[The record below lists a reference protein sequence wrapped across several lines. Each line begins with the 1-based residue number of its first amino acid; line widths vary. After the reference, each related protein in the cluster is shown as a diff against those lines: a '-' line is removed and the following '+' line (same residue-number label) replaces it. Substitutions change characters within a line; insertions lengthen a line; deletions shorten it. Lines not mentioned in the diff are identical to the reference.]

1 MAQQPPPF
9 QAQRPP
15 HMDPNANRSP
25 GPRPPMGYRPS
36 GTPPPNPAFRQAG
49 TPPPPGSPMRP
60 PYSPNQQGFQPPP
73 RPGSGQGGYV
83 AGGPMPPNAGVRP
96 PFPPGM
102 RPPMP
107 QDRSGLPQTIRPT
120 QQGSQLPT
128 QSPVANVASPPAN
141 LAPTP
146 SYSSSSL
153 PDGPQSPT
161 GSQMSHADH
170 QRRKRMYPQQINQAY
185 MDQPSSAQS
194 YNQQYPATSDPS
206 ATASQYFVPGSQQ
219 QPGYPAATA
228 PNAQGYVNQQQP
240 AQQQQAQGYPSSV
253 AGMTNQFS
261 NMGFGGAQQPS
272 LLQSVSLMGIPPQ
285 IQDLYSSPPPI
296 NLPPNASIT
305 SSPNANT
312 EPSYQRSTINAIPAT
327 EALLKKSRLPLALV
341 IAPYR
346 SLKDG
351 DDPVPVVSD
360 TVIARCRRCRTYINP
375 FVTFVEGGQRW
386 KCNMCF
392 LLNEVPSAFDRDAIT
407 SQPADRWKRAELNYG
422 CVEFVA
428 PTEYMVRPPQ
438 PPAYVFVIDV
448 SYSAVQSGMVA
459 TAARTILDS
468 LDRIPNEENRT
479 KVAFITVDS
488 SLHFYNL
495 NAELSEPQMLL
506 VSEVDDVFLPAPS
519 DLLVNLTES
528 RGVIEAFLEKLPDM
542 FKETTNVKNALGSAL
557 QAAFKLVNAC
567 GGKIVCLQSTLP
579 NVGTGALKP
588 REDVK
593 LLGTAKET
601 TLLNAA
607 SPFYKSFAVDC
618 SRSQVACD
626 MLIFGGQ
633 YSDVATLSCLP
644 RYTAGQTYFYPGF
657 NAARTEDALKFAH
670 EFSELLAEQIGMEAV
685 IRIRASKGIRMTS
698 YHGNF
703 FVRSTD
709 LLALP
714 NVPRDQSYCVEV
726 GIEDDI
732 KTPTVCFQTALL
744 HSTCYGERRIRV
756 LTLCLPVTSSMSELY
771 ASADQFAITTY
782 LANKAVE
789 RGLTSKLDDARDAIV
804 NKVVDLLGV
813 YKTHIL
819 GSGSG
824 STPQLTVSDN
834 LKLLPALTLGLLK
847 HDGLRQSSQIPT
859 DLRSN
864 AMNLLKT
871 MPVQL
876 LIPYI
881 YPTLYSL
888 HNMPAEAG
896 EVGEHGVILPPRLNL
911 SGEKL
916 EPHGCYLLENGQ
928 NIYIW
933 VGRGVVPQLC
943 MDLFDVKSYEGLRG
957 GKITLPALENPF
969 NQKVNMIIGKI
980 REMRRGNYYPQLY
993 LVKEDGEPALR
1004 LWFLSHLI
1012 EDRTDNVL
1020 SYPQLLQHMKD
1031 RVGTALY

>member
-1 MAQQPPPF
+1 MAQQPPSSQP
-9 QAQRPP
+9 QRPP
-15 HMDPNANRSP
+15 YMDPNANRSP

-36 GTPPPNPAFRQAG
+36 GTPPPNPAFRQNG
-49 TPPPPGSPMRP
+49 TPPLPASPGRP
-60 PYSPNQQGFQPPP
+60 PYPPNQQGFQPPH
-73 RPGSGQGGYV
+73 RPGSAQAGAMGNV
-83 AGGPMPPNAGVRP
+83 ASPPPNGMRP
-96 PFPPGM
+96 PFPPGV
-102 RPPMP
+102 
-107 QDRSGLPQTIRPT
+107 RPT
-120 QQGSQLPT
+120 MQPGMQAPVRPVQQQTQLPP
-128 QSPVANVASPPAN
+128 QSPVSKAASPPAN
-141 LAPTP
+141 LAQTP
-146 SYSSSSL
+146 SYSSASL

-161 GSQMSHADH
+161 GSHMSHAEH
-170 QRRKRMYPQQINQAY
+170 QRRKRMYPQQITQAY
-185 MDQPSSAQS
+185 MEQPSAAQGYGS
-194 YNQQYPATSDPS
+194 QQYQAAATPANG
-206 ATASQYFVPGSQQ
+206 TANSQYFVPGSQQ
-219 QPGYPAATA
+219 QQQPGYQEQPAT
-228 PNAQGYVNQQQP
+228 PGYAQQQP
-240 AQQQQAQGYPSSV
+240 AQPQAPGYQSSV

-261 NMGFGGAQQPS
+261 NMGMGGGVQQKS
-272 LLQSVSLMGIPPQ
+272 QLQSVSLMGIPPQ
-285 IQDLYSSPPPI
+285 IQDLYSPPPAI
-296 NLPPNASIT
+296 NLPANASIT
-305 SSPNANT
+305 SSPHANT
-312 EPSYQRSTINAIPAT
+312 EISYKRSTINAVPAT

-346 SLKDG
+346 SLQEG

-392 LLNEVPSAFDRDAIT
+392 LLNEVPSAFDRDSIT

-438 PPAYVFVIDV
+438 PPAYVFIIDV

-468 LDRIPNEENRT
+468 LDRLPNEENRT

-495 NAELSEPQMLL
+495 NAELTEPQMLL
-506 VSEVDDVFLPAPS
+506 VSEIDDVFLPAPT

-528 RGVIEAFLEKLPDM
+528 RSVIEAFLEKLPDM
-542 FKETTNVKNALGSAL
+542 FKDTTNIKNALGSAM
-557 QAAFKLVNAC
+557 QAAFKLVSNS
-567 GGKIVCLQSTLP
+567 GGKIICLQSTLP

-607 SPFYKSFAVDC
+607 SPFYKTFAVDC

-633 YSDVATLSCLP
+633 YSDHATLSCLP

-744 HSTCYGERRIRV
+744 HSTCHGERRIRV
-756 LTLCLPVTSSMSELY
+756 LTICLPVTSSISELY
-771 ASADQFAITTY
+771 ASADQQALATF

-824 STPQLTVSDN
+824 STPQLTLSDN
-834 LKLLPALTLGLLK
+834 LKLLPVLTLGLLK

-896 EVGEHGVILPPRLNL
+896 EVGETGVILPPRLNL
-911 SGEKL
+911 TGEKL

-957 GKITLPALENPF
+957 GKITLPSLENPF

-1031 RVGTALY
+1031 RVSAGSY

>member
-1 MAQQPPPF
+1 
-9 QAQRPP
+9 
-15 HMDPNANRSP
+15 
-25 GPRPPMGYRPS
+25 
-36 GTPPPNPAFRQAG
+36 
-49 TPPPPGSPMRP
+49 MRP
-60 PYSPNQQGFQPPP
+60 QFPPNQQGFQPPG
-73 RPGSGQGGYV
+73 RPTSGQNGYN
-83 AGGPMPPNAGVRP
+83 GIPPNAAGVRP
-96 PFPPGM
+96 PFQAGM

-107 QDRSGLPQTIRPT
+107 QDRSGSPQTIRPL
-120 QQGSQLPT
+120 QQGSQLPP
-128 QSPVANVASPPAN
+128 QSPVTQAASPPAN

-161 GSQMSHADH
+161 SSHMSSAEH
-170 QRRKRMYPQQINQAY
+170 QRRKRMYPQQITQAY
-185 MDQPSSAQS
+185 LDQPSLSQS
-194 YNQQYPATSDPS
+194 YDQQYPGTTNPA
-206 ATASQYFVPGSQQ
+206 ASSGQYFTPGSQQ
-219 QPGYPAATA
+219 PPDYQNSAAPSTPGYGQQQGPGMQQPGQQYQA
-228 PNAQGYVNQQQP
+228 P
-240 AQQQQAQGYPSSV
+240 V
-253 AGMTNQFS
+253 ASMTNKFS
-261 NMGFGGAQQPS
+261 NMGFGGAQPTGH
-272 LLQSVSLMGIPPQ
+272 LQSVSLMGIPPQ
-285 IQDLYSSPPPI
+285 IQDLYNPPPTI

-312 EPSYQRSTINAIPAT
+312 EPSYKRSTINAIPAT

-341 IAPYR
+341 ISPYR

-351 DDPVPVVSD
+351 DEPVPVVSD

-392 LLNEVPSAFDRDAIT
+392 LLNEVPSAFDRDAVT

-468 LDRIPNEENRT
+468 LDRIPNGENRT

-488 SLHFYNL
+488 SLHFYNFNSGL
-495 NAELSEPQMLL
+495 TEPQMLL
-506 VSEVDDVFLPAPS
+506 VSEVDDVFLPAPT

-528 RGVIEAFLEKLPDM
+528 RAVIEAFLEKLPDL
-542 FKETTNVKNALGSAL
+542 FKETTNIKNAAGSAL
-557 QAAFKLVNAC
+557 QAAFKLVSAS
-567 GGKIVCLQSTLP
+567 GGKIICLQSTLP
-579 NVGTGALKP
+579 NIGTGALKP

-756 LTLCLPVTSSMSELY
+756 LTICLPVTSSMSELY
-771 ASADQFAITTY
+771 ASADQSAIAAY

-804 NKVVDLLGV
+804 NKVIDMIGV

-896 EVGEHGVILPPRLNL
+896 EVGEKGVVLPPRLNL

-928 NIYIW
+928 NLYIW

-943 MDLFDVKSYEGLRG
+943 LDLFDVKSYEGLRG
-957 GKITLPALENPF
+957 GKITLPSLENPF

-1020 SYPQLLQHMKD
+1020 SYPQLLQHLKD
-1031 RVGTALY
+1031 RVSGIKY